1 MRSFR
6 SVREYNWVPMLVLR
20 VTVGFMFTS
29 GAVGKLA
36 DTGAFA
42 ATFRD
47 SGIPFAD
54 VLAPVVAVLE
64 LLGGVALAIGV
75 GTRVSALVLALVMVG
90 ALVTTIAPPLLEKH
104 PAPISFLSN
113 LFYQPEWLLI
123 GLLGWWT
130 CTGAE
135 RVSVDARLAS
145 RR

>member
-6 SVREYNWVPMLVLR
+6 AYSWVPMLVLR
-20 VTVGFMFTS
+20 VTVGFMFAS
-29 GAVGKLA
+29 GAVRKLA

-75 GTRVSALVLALVMVG
+75 VTRVSAAVLALVMTG
-90 ALVTTIAPPLLEKH
+90 ALVTTIAPPLLAKH
-104 PAPISFLSN
+104 PAPISFLSD

-123 GLLGWWT
+123 GLLAWWA

-135 RVSVDARLAS
+135 RFSVDTQLAS

>member
-1 MRSFR
+1 
-6 SVREYNWVPMLVLR
+6 MLVLR

-36 DTGAFA
+36 DSDAFA
-42 ATFRD
+42 ATFRA

-123 GLLGWWT
+123 GLLGWWAFV
-130 CTGAE
+130 GAE
-135 RVSVDARLAS
+135 RFSVDARLTS
-145 RR
+145 RRT